1 MNADEALK
9 CLKLA
14 QRYRD
19 AGEYTSARKFAQ
31 KSINLQSTP
40 EAMKLL
46 SVINVEAESSSKTSG
61 SSSWSTGAETSASA
75 SSTRSRVNVAPDS
88 DSSSA
93 PKKATYT
100 EAQIKLVRR
109 VRNCKVTDY
118 YQILEVEKTCDENDV
133 KKAYRKLALQLHPD
147 KNNAPGADEA
157 FKMVSKAFQ
166 ILSDPQKRAIYDQS
180 GGDPDS
186 RFGGGGGGGG
196 PAGMARGFAGGQ
208 QFEGEVSPE
217 DLFNMFF
224 GGGLGGQMGGG
235 FGGGGFGGG
244 PTVFTTSFGPGFRTT
259 RIHRAGTGARP
270 AANAEPQSARSILLQ
285 LAPLLLLFFFSVIS
299 SLPSLFTTSPPPYPK
314 YELSPHPP
322 YTAAR
327 MTSTLDIPYYVSTQ
341 EFTAHPM
348 WSTIPEAYRNQAKA
362 GGSSQQLLNFE
373 RGIENRWKNEMIRS
387 CEWQLSERT
396 RKLEANS
403 GIFGIGADR
412 DALKRIRE
420 EKLDS
425 CEMLKAKRL
434 IFSY

>member
-1 MNADEALK
+1 MNTDEALK

-19 AGEYTSARKFAQ
+19 AGEYASARKFAQ

-40 EAMKLL
+40 EAVKLL
-46 SVINVEAESSSKTSG
+46 SVINQEAESSSRSSG
-61 SSSWSTGAETSASA
+61 SSSRTTGTETSASA
-75 SSTRSRVNVAPDS
+75 SSTRSRANAAPSS
-88 DSSSA
+88 DSSAA

-109 VRNCKVTDY
+109 VRGCKVTDY
-118 YQILEVEKTCDENDV
+118 YQILELEKTCEENDV

-166 ILSDPQKRAIYDQS
+166 ILSDSQKRAIYDQS

-186 RFGGGGGGGG
+186 RFGGGGGDGG
-196 PAGMARGFAGGQ
+196 PAGMGRHFAGGR
-208 QFEGEVSPE
+208 QFEGEISPE

-235 FGGGGFGGG
+235 FGGGGFGGA
-244 PTVFTTSFGPGFRTT
+244 VFTTSFGPGFRTT
-259 RIHRAGTGARP
+259 RVHRGGAGARP

-285 LAPLLLLFFFSVIS
+285 LAPLLLLFFFSFIS
-299 SLPSLFTTSPPPYPK
+299 SMPSLFTTSQPPHPK
-314 YELSPHPP
+314 YELSPNPP

-327 MTSTLDIPYYVSTQ
+327 MTSTLDIPYYVSPQ
-341 EFTAHPM
+341 EFTAHPI
-348 WSTIPEAYRNQAKA
+348 WSSIPEVYRNQAKA
-362 GGSSQQLLNFE
+362 GRSSRQLSNFE
-373 RGIENRWKNEMIRS
+373 HSIEHRWKNEMIRS
-387 CEWQLSERT
+387 CEWQLGERT

-412 DALKRIRE
+412 DALRRIRE
-420 EKLDS
+420 EKLES
-425 CEMLKAKRL
+425 CEVLKAKRL
-434 IFSY
+434 ISNY